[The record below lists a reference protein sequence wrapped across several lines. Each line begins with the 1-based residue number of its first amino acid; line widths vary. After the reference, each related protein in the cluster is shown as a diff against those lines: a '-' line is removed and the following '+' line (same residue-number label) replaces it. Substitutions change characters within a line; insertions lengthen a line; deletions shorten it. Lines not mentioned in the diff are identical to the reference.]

1 MSELQTLKCY
11 LNQLPAT
18 ILQLLDVSPPLETI
32 PEPVEPILNRY
43 QGVERISINMI
54 DNFGLFEITY
64 LKPEFLIKNS
74 EVMLLLS
81 TKNPYTL
88 GVFHQ
93 LFYGGFDVE
102 PNGFHLLKYLNENS
116 KTSCFIARKKDLE
129 RYSAETNSIP
139 KDTDMATWIESAKA
153 INSYDLSLMH
163 YLDFENLHKQQQ
175 QLKQRTPEELIEKLI
190 NRTDKWILSN
200 YKQLRNNSLMVILG
214 DHGRSKLDLEYS
226 GKIAQWRE
234 ASVPIAIFIKKK

>member
-1 MSELQTLKCY
+1 MSELQTVKCY
-11 LNQLPAT
+11 LDQLPAT
-18 ILQLLDVSPPLETI
+18 ILKLLKVEPPRGII
-32 PEPVEPILNRY
+32 PEAVKNVLDLY
-43 QGVERISINMI
+43 QGIERISMNLI

-64 LKPEFLIKNS
+64 LKPQFMIANS

-88 GVFHQ
+88 GVLHQ
-93 LFYGGFDVE
+93 LMYGSFNIE
-102 PNGFHLLKYLNENS
+102 PNGFHLLKYLNNNGR
-116 KTSCFIARKKDLE
+116 TSCFIGRKKDLE
-129 RYSAETNSIP
+129 RYDGGTKSIP
-139 KDTDMATWIESAKA
+139 KDSDMNTWVESAKA
-153 INSYDLSLMH
+153 INTHDLSWMH

-175 QLKQRTPEELIEKLI
+175 RLRQRTPEDLIEKLI

-200 YKQLRNNSLMVILG
+200 YKQLRNNSLMIIIG

-234 ASVPIAIFIKKK
+234 ASVPIAIFIKK

>member
-11 LNQLPAT
+11 LNQVPAT
-18 ILQLLDVSPPLETI
+18 LLKLLNVDPPSGTI
-32 PEPVEPILNRY
+32 PGAVQQILDLY
-43 QGVERISINMI
+43 QGVERISINLI

-64 LKPEFLIKNS
+64 LKPHFMISNS

-88 GVFHQ
+88 GVLHQ
-93 LFYGGFDVE
+93 LIYGGFEKE
-102 PNGFHLLKYLNENS
+102 PNGFHLLRYLNDNE
-116 KTSCFIARKKDLE
+116 KTSCFIGRKKDID
-129 RYSAETNSIP
+129 RYDGGTKSIP
-139 KDTDMATWIESAKA
+139 KDSDMSTWVQSAQA
-153 INSYDLSLMH
+153 INTHDLSWMH
-163 YLDFENLHKQQQ
+163 YLDFENLHKKQQ
-175 QLKQRTPEELIEKLI
+175 QLKQRTPEDLIEKLI

-200 YKQLRNNSLMVILG
+200 YKQLRNNSLMIIIG

-234 ASVPIAIFIKKK
+234 ASVPIAIFIKK